1 MNFSRIGGQLVCKI
15 ASLRIFLVACLAVAL
30 NFAIATLFAMMFVAC
45 SLGGSTEET
54 SQSIGGPTENN
65 VQASLENISVKGL
78 AMINVAPETADSAEM
93 SVSLT
98 GMPKG
103 SVVTL
108 YELDPDS
115 LEKTGV
121 SFADTIDNDNGVFD
135 IQGVT
140 LSSPYVWITAV
151 EKEGLSMDI
160 EYRSSAIGG
169 TLQVNAF
176 VDVRDTAP
184 VTVDIFSDLIAY
196 RARVLVLI
204 GNDYEDAIAQAKREI
219 LEAFGVYGI
228 SFDSLD
234 ATSLDYYAMQSVLV
248 GVANALYITDDV
260 RSSESLAKSFEQ
272 TGSFLREKASI
283 VYGVQRVAGDM
294 RFRLSIPQGAYD
306 QMGAVAAKEY
316 QSMLLYE
323 KYLAGML
330 SVMLGAGQC
339 SVEKEGTSIDVF
351 KNDYDHR
358 DGIGQSIVCRS
369 GSWHL
374 TYEQVPHTFG
384 TMTDARDGKT
394 YKTVTIDLGGT
405 TQTWMAENL
414 NYNGA
419 EFGTAKCLNDKPENC
434 NIYGRLYDWNM
445 TMGLGESVLRNIFDS
460 RQECLD
466 SISKNYYLTP
476 IPYDSAFI
484 EECIASKAL
493 YYDEEHGGAYFDSAD
508 VEKCMYYGGAIP
520 INYDSLRTLYD
531 VEIQEQCDQAMS
543 DSVRFVDFSLI
554 NLDSIART
562 QGVCPDGW
570 RIPTVDDW
578 EKIFQY
584 IDRRWKSY
592 AEGLYLLWAPS
603 IGDPFGFSLYNT
615 VDMEWT
621 GDRSLKTEGVIGK
634 YAMVPKEDDLYGSVG
649 FVGTSKSLIA
659 MSMGYAFNYESVSVE
674 RLHKDF
680 FVRCI
685 KD

>member
-1 MNFSRIGGQLVCKI
+1 MNFSRISGQLVCKM
-15 ASLRIFLVACLAVAL
+15 ASLRIFLVACLAVVL

-54 SQSIGGPTENN
+54 SQSIGGPTENTN

-78 AMINVAPETADSAEM
+78 AMINMAPETLDSTEM
-93 SVSLT
+93 GISLV

-160 EYRSSAIGG
+160 ESMGTVIGG
-169 TLQVNAF
+169 KLRVNAF
-176 VDVRDTAP
+176 VDVRDTTP
-184 VTVDIFSDLIAY
+184 ITVDIFSDFIAY

-204 GNDYEDAIAQAKREI
+204 GNDYADAVAQAKREI
-219 LEAFGVYGI
+219 LEAFGVYGT

-248 GVANALYITDDV
+248 GVASASYSTGEV
-260 RSSESLAKSFEQ
+260 RSTEYIAKAFEQ
-272 TGSFLREKASI
+272 TGSLLREKPSI
-283 VYGVQRVAGDM
+283 TYGVQRVARDM
-294 RFRLSIPQGAYD
+294 RFRLSIPQGVYD
-306 QMGAVAAKEY
+306 QMGPVAAKEY

-330 SVMLGAGQC
+330 SVIYDAGQC
-339 SVEKEGTSIDVF
+339 TAEKEGTSIEVLKD
-351 KNDYDHR
+351 DYVHR
-358 DGIGQSIVCRS
+358 DEIVQSIVCRS
-369 GSWHL
+369 GNWHL
-374 TYEQVPHTFG
+374 AYEQVPHTFG

-394 YKTVTIDLGGT
+394 YKTVTIDLGGK

-419 EFGTAKCLNDKPENC
+419 EFGAAKCLKDKPENC

-445 TMGLGESVLRNIFDS
+445 AMGLGESVLRNIFDS

-466 SISKNYYLTP
+466 SISKRYSSNP
-476 IPYDSAFI
+476 IPYDSAYI
-484 EECIASKAL
+484 EECIAAKAT
-493 YYDEEHGGAYFDSAD
+493 YYDDEGNAVYDSSNI
-508 VEKCMYYGGAIP
+508 EQCKIEGGAIP
-520 INYDSLRTLYD
+520 FNYDSLRTVYD
-531 VEIQEQCDQAMS
+531 IEMQELCDQAMS
-543 DSVRFVDFSLI
+543 DSIRFVDFSLI

-578 EKIFQY
+578 EEIFQY
-584 IDRRWKSY
+584 IDRKWKSY
-592 AEGLYLLWAPS
+592 IEGAYLLWAPS
-603 IGDPFGFSLYNT
+603 IGDPFGFSMYNP
-615 VDMEWT
+615 VDMEWI
-621 GDRSLKTEGVIGK
+621 DDWSLKTERVIGK
-634 YAMVPKEDDLYGSVG
+634 YAMVPKNGMNDGYIG
-649 FVGTSKSLIA
+649 FTGTSKRMVA
-659 MSMGYAFNYESVSVE
+659 VKMGYAFNYEAVGFESMH
-674 RLHKDF
+674 RDF